1 VHSHAIHN
9 VNFKGATM
17 KRRISRTAAAAS
29 IFSVLAFLP
38 LGAIAEHKCDN
49 PLSTIDQRACAKAA
63 EGPAALRS
71 FVSRTK
77 TIWGLYYWDYAR
89 RDDQGTTASAPMQP
103 APAVDAALKTATATT
118 VSR

>member
-1 VHSHAIHN
+1 
-9 VNFKGATM
+9 M
-17 KRRISRTAAAAS
+17 KRRTSQAAAS
-29 IFSVLAFLP
+29 IFSALAFLP
-38 LGAIAEHKCDN
+38 LAAIAEHKCDN

-89 RDDQGTTASAPMQP
+89 RDEQGTVAAASMKPGLAT
-103 APAVDAALKTATATT
+103 DAAPKTAVATAEM
-118 VSR
+118 R